1 MSDSGKDAPMRVA
14 AHRGSRLHAPENT
27 ISALIAGYTGG
38 ADVLELDLQLTK
50 DGHLVVSHDPTTDRL
65 TGTPGTIGDMT
76 LGDLRKLDFSET
88 FRPRDSPDFHYY
100 TDPKRK
106 LPIEVFPN
114 VLEALPEDVELLIE
128 LKHDSSLTPEKRDVF
143 LSKALQA
150 IRDHGI
156 ASRTVVYSKDAEN
169 LRRVRQEM
177 PALRI
182 AAFDFELK
190 PEKQLELMLSLNADG
205 LVTDLDSVLVNG
217 ELTPFGKALRSAFEM
232 RTLKVGAILYP
243 FRKPGV
249 FTEAEWRVL
258 RDQPFVWSLST
269 DSMLDVSF
277 SRPSILLADEPFK
290 GKEVDRERFALGYAK
305 ANKFANVYQDDGV
318 HVEID
323 PYPGFPPPPAD
334 PLEKRLAA
342 IENKLTYTAK
352 DWPYYSGGGL
362 GHVPGIRGDFVAE
375 VDYTVANVAQATTLE
390 MAALN
395 VDPGAHQA
403 TRPTSFRAKD
413 SFFDP
418 HGAPPYVG
426 VEHDEDDG
434 FRVNWNLGTEY
445 DNNQYGKPV
454 GDGKTPHAARLRLER
469 RGAYFSTY
477 YRNDIDARD
486 WVCCG
491 VTRNHTMNPVV
502 YLRCVGKRWRQ
513 ESESD
518 PDTFVPVIPNHFVF
532 RNLKI
537 VRFLNSR

>member
-1 MSDSGKDAPMRVA
+1 MRVA

-27 ISALIAGYTGG
+27 LTALIAGYTSG
-38 ADVLELDLQLTK
+38 AGVLELDLQLTQ
-50 DGHLVVSHDPTTDRL
+50 DGELVVSHDPTTDRL
-65 TGTPGTIGDMT
+65 TGSAGTIAD
-76 LGDLRKLDFSET
+76 LALADLRKLDFSET
-88 FRPRDSPDFHYY
+88 FRPRNSPDFRYY
-100 TDPKRK
+100 TDPNRK
-106 LPIEVFPN
+106 LPIETFP
-114 VLEALPEDVELLIE
+114 VLLEALPEDVELLIE
-128 LKHDSSLTPEKRDVF
+128 LKHDSSPTAERRVIFMD
-143 LSKALQA
+143 KALQA
-150 IRDHGI
+150 IAAHGL
-156 ASRTVVYSKDAEN
+156 APRTVLYSKDPEN
-169 LRRVRQEM
+169 LRMARQKM
-177 PALRI
+177 PELRI
-182 AAFDFELK
+182 AAFDFELE
-190 PEKQLELMLSLNADG
+190 PAKQLELILSLNADG
-205 LVTDLDSVLVNG
+205 LVTDLDSVLAG
-217 ELTPFGKALRSAFEM
+217 GALTPFGKALQSAFET
-232 RTLKVGAILYP
+232 RSLKVGAILYP

-249 FTEAEWRVL
+249 FTESEWRAL

-277 SRPSILLADEPFK
+277 TRAGILLADEPFK
-290 GKEVDRERFALGYAK
+290 GKQVDRERFALGYAK
-305 ANKFANVYQDDGV
+305 ANRFANVYQDDGI
-318 HVEID
+318 HIEID
-323 PYPGFPPPPAD
+323 PYPGFPPSSGD
-334 PLEKRLAA
+334 PLERRLDA

-375 VDYTVANVAQATTLE
+375 VDYTVERVGQATTLE
-390 MAALN
+390 MAVLN
-395 VDPGAHQA
+395 VDPGAHQG

-413 SFFDP
+413 SFYDP

-434 FRVNWNLGTEY
+434 FRVNWNLGTDY

-477 YRNDIDARD
+477 YRDEVDARD

-491 VTRNHTMNPVV
+491 VARNHSMNPVV

-513 ESESD
+513 ESETD

-537 VRFLNSR
+537 ERFLNGR